1 MSGEPVCSFSALRG
15 RKLHLG
21 VCGSVAAYKA
31 AEVMRHLQKLGVA
44 VSVTL
49 TEAGARFITPLTF
62 EALGATQV
70 YTHMFGQDE
79 GVLFGHLL
87 PGQIADAFVIAPATA
102 TTLARLAT
110 GLADD
115 MLAAQALAFPGPLVL
130 APAMNPRMW
139 SNPVTQQN
147 ISLLRQRGA
156 VIVQP
161 LSGTVACGD
170 SGEGKLA
177 EISEICLAAAAA
189 LLPNDMAG
197 KVVLLTL
204 GPTREQWDG
213 VRVWTNLS
221 TGRMGAALAQAAY
234 LRGASVHALAGPGV
248 PPLPEGVHRHDV
260 VSARQMFAKAQE
272 LWAMADIGIFTA
284 AVADFSPNPFG
295 PDKFKK
301 SAVGERMSIDFLPNP
316 DILANLASKAAPHQR
331 LLGFAAETGNLA
343 EQVHEKLRRKQVHL
357 LAGNLVGQ
365 PDSGFGSQTN
375 SMFVLDHAGRE
386 ESWPTMSKADVAWRL
401 LDWLLTL

>member
-1 MSGEPVCSFSALRG
+1 MSGEAVCPFSALRG

-31 AEVMRHLQKLGVA
+31 AEVMRHLQKLGVS

-49 TEAGARFITPLTF
+49 TEAGARFVTPLTF

-70 YTHMFGQDE
+70 YTRMFGQDE
-79 GVLFGHLL
+79 GALFGHLL

-102 TTLARLAT
+102 TTLARLAA

-115 MLAAQALAFPGPLVL
+115 MLAAQALAFSGPLVL

-139 SNPVTQQN
+139 SNPATQQN

-156 VIVQP
+156 AIVQP

-189 LLPNDMAG
+189 LLPKDMAG

-248 PPLPEGVHRHDV
+248 PSLPEGVQRHDV

-272 LWAMADIGIFTA
+272 LWPMADIGIFTA

-301 SAVGERMSIDFLPNP
+301 STVGERMSIDFLPNP

-331 LLGFAAETGNLA
+331 LLGFAAETDNLA

-365 PDSGFGSQTN
+365 PDSGFASQTN